1 MQGRQWVGWRGILQ
15 ARLPVSLN
23 HDVSVFAAGA
33 LQDAQGHQG
42 VGWRG
47 MLQARLPVS
56 LNPDVS
62 VFAAGAL

>member
-1 MQGRQWVGWRGILQ
+1 MLQ
-15 ARLPVSLN
+15 ARLPVSLDP
-23 HDVSVFAAGA
+23 DVSVFAAGA